1 MIAKLTLEYN
11 RKGTNMKEQQGLK
24 RCFSAIRE
32 ALITLILALSLL
44 CSGRAMAQEPPKEAP
59 KQEAAKAATPTPPK
73 EEKKDEAKPFDE
85 VVKGF
90 TVIEG
95 FFTLYQ
101 KDEDAK
107 VYMELKPDQFDKIFL
122 CCITRQA
129 GDGRFFD
136 AGAMLGDFPFVFKR
150 VGKTVQF
157 INKNVSFRADKDAP
171 INRAIE
177 RGLSDSIMGSAKI
190 ESAPHPER
198 RSVLVDPSGFFLQD
212 MEFVSYMLNEYM
224 KAEYGFDRDNSYFGV
239 LKSFPQN
246 TEVETILHFKT
257 AKPRPMFI
265 TIPDNRSF
273 LIRYHYS
280 LASLPETDYKP
291 RIADDRVGHFL
302 TMYQDYTSML
312 RETPYNRYVTRWHLE
327 KAEPKF
333 ELSPPKKP
341 IVFWLENTIP
351 AEYREAIKEGI
362 LLWNKAFER
371 IGFKDAIVVQQQPDD
386 ADWDPA
392 DSRYNT
398 IRWIVSPGG
407 GYAVGPSRA
416 NPFTGQIYDAD
427 VRISA
432 DYVRYIFGEYE
443 ELANPVAMWDSSA
456 SPLHKDCSHGYCDY
470 WVGMAQQ
477 AAFGWSL
484 LTARGA
490 VERGEI
496 NVEQYLH
503 DALVE
508 LAAHEVGHTLGL
520 RHNFKGSTALTNEQ
534 LQDVKLT
541 AEEGISGSIMD
552 YVPVNIAPEGKKQ
565 GQYYQTTLGPYD
577 YWAIEYAY
585 KPIDADSP
593 DSEKAVLDKIAS
605 KVADPKLTY
614 GTDED
619 AFWGARGIDPDCNR
633 YDLGT
638 DPIAYYRDQIAI
650 SKELWSK
657 MEDKF
662 EKKGERYQK
671 LRRVFG
677 YGLNPYYQA
686 SEYVT
691 KYIGGIYHRRDHVGD
706 PNGRIPFEVVSAERQ
721 REALEFLKKNI
732 FGPDAFS
739 FPPELLNKLA
749 PERFWDFEGSIWSMW
764 RLDYPIHSVILSIQ
778 TSPLNRL
785 YDATLLNRM
794 LDNQLRFQKGEKP
807 FTMAEMFEG
816 IRGAIW
822 SELNTQTDVN
832 SFRRALQRAHLNKL
846 IGLVVKPGGGVP
858 EDASTLA
865 RADLI
870 ELKDKIDNALSNKK
884 LDAYTQAHLD
894 ETRSRIEAALKAG
907 IQRQF

>member
-1 MIAKLTLEYN
+1 MCKSIYN
-11 RKGTNMKEQQGLK
+11 V
-24 RCFSAIRE
+24 IV
-32 ALITLILALSLL
+32 LILAVMLF
-44 CSGRAMAQEPPKEAP
+44 CSGVVSAQEPPKETP
-59 KQEAAKAATPTPPK
+59 KQETAKATIPTPTK
-73 EEKKDEAKPFDE
+73 EEKKDEGKPFDE
-85 VVKGF
+85 VIKGF
-90 TVIEG
+90 KVIEG

-101 KDEDAK
+101 KDDEAK
-107 VYMELKPDQFDKIFL
+107 VYMEIKPDQFDKIFL

-136 AGAMLGDFPFVFKR
+136 AGAMLWDFPFVFKK

-157 INKNVSFRADKDAP
+157 INKNVLFRADKDAP
-171 INRAIE
+171 IHRAIE
-177 RGLSDSIMGSAKI
+177 QGLSDSIMGSAKI
-190 ESAPHPER
+190 ESTPHPER

-212 MEFVSYMLNEYM
+212 MELINYTLSEFM
-224 KAEYGFDRDNSYFGV
+224 KVDYGFDRDNSYFGV

-246 TEVETILHFKT
+246 TEIETILYFKT
-257 AKPRPMFI
+257 AKPKSMFY
-265 TIPDNRSF
+265 TVPDNRSF
-273 LIRYHYS
+273 SVRYHYS
-280 LASLPETDYKP
+280 LASLSETDYKP

-312 RETPYNRYVTRWHLE
+312 RETPYERYITRWHLE
-327 KAEPKF
+327 KSEPKF

-351 AEYREAIKEGI
+351 IEYREAIKEGV

-407 GYAVGPSRA
+407 GYAVGPSRSD
-416 NPFTGQIYDAD
+416 PFTGQIYDAD

-443 ELANPVAMWDSSA
+443 ELVSPLAMENSSA
-456 SPLHKDCSHGYCDY
+456 SLLYRECPHDCCDY
-470 WVGMAQQ
+470 WIGMAQQ
-477 AAFGWSL
+477 ASLGWSL

-496 NVEQYLH
+496 SAEEYIH

-520 RHNFKGSTALTNEQ
+520 RHNFKGSTVLTNDQ
-534 LQDVKLT
+534 LQDMKLT
-541 AEEGISGSIMD
+541 TEEGISGSIMD

-585 KPIDADSP
+585 KPIDAESS
-593 DSEKAVLDKIAS
+593 DSEKAVLEKIAS
-605 KVADPKLTY
+605 KVADPKLIY

-619 AFWGARGIDPDCNR
+619 AFGDARGIDPDCNR
-633 YDLGT
+633 YDLGS
-638 DPIAYYRDQIAI
+638 DPIAYYRDQINI

-657 MEDKF
+657 MEGKF

-671 LRRVFG
+671 LRRVFSQ
-677 YGLNPYYQA
+677 GLYPYYSA
-686 SEYVT
+686 SAYVT
-691 KYIGGIYHRRDHVGD
+691 RYIGGIYHRRDHVGD
-706 PNGRIPFEVVSAERQ
+706 PNGRVPFEVVSAKRQ

-732 FGPDAFS
+732 LGPDAFS
-739 FPPELLNKLA
+739 FSPEILNKLA
-749 PERFWDFEGSIWSMW
+749 PERFWDFEGSIWSMQ
-764 RLDYPIHSVILSIQ
+764 RIDYPIHSVIFSIQ
-778 TSPLNRL
+778 TNPLNRL
-785 YDATLLNRM
+785 YDPTLLNRM
-794 LDNQLRFQKGEKP
+794 LDNELRFKKGEKP

-816 IRGAIW
+816 VREAIW
-822 SELNTQTDVN
+822 LELDTQTDIN
-832 SFRRALQRAHLNKL
+832 SFRRGLQRAHLAKL
-846 IGLVVKPGGGVP
+846 IGLVIKPVGNVP

-870 ELKDKIDNALSNKK
+870 KLKEKIDNALSGEK
-884 LDAYTQAHLD
+884 LDAYTKAHLD
-894 ETRSRIEAALKAG
+894 ETRSRIEAALKAS